1 MVWLFQNNIFKGIF
15 KTIKIIF
22 LIFLVFYSIFIGLL
36 KYSNYHSIFGYRIYS
51 ISSNSMKKVYRL
63 YDVVLVKNVK
73 KSTLKE
79 GDDIAYLGEKGGL
92 NGKNVLHRIV
102 KIEKKDE
109 EKIYYTQGV
118 SSPTIDPSIREEQI
132 IGKVIGRIYGLSEAN
147 HLLKNQYGFFF
158 LVFCPLVVLIMLEVL
173 KTITD
178 IKVEK
183 GRLLETDRLS
193 LTEVIKIRNR
203 SKGKKS
209 LENTYH
215 DIPLIV
221 ETLSLDEE
229 KEELG
234 KDDNKEEIEKTE
246 DNIGKEKQKKKEKE
260 KNKNIEENRKKEE
273 QEKKDKVKE
282 EVDKNEEL
290 L

>member
-36 KYSNYHSIFGYRIYS
+36 KYSNHHSIFGYRIYS
-51 ISSNSMKKVYRL
+51 IPSNSMKKVYRL

-79 GDDIAYLGEKGGL
+79 GDDIAYIGEKGGL

-102 KIEKKDE
+102 KIEKNDK
-109 EKIYYTQGV
+109 EKLYYTQGV
-118 SSPTIDPSIREEQI
+118 SSPTMDPSIREEQI

-158 LVFCPLVVLIMLEVL
+158 LIFCPLVVLIMLEVL

-229 KEELG
+229 KEDLR
-234 KDDNKEEIEKTE
+234 KDDNKEDEKKE
-246 DNIGKEKQKKKEKE
+246 DNIGKEKKKAKK
-260 KNKNIEENRKKEE
+260 KNIEENSKKEE
-273 QEKKDKVKE
+273 QEEKVKDKE